1 MITTF
6 FLITVKAGTDQ
17 EIIRKLKSYKEISVK
32 EVYEIYGAFDILA
45 RTEAES
51 EDKISKVRLN
61 LEEDKDVWSIQVV
74 KVSFECKKSLT

>member
-45 RTEAES
+45 RIEAES

-74 KVSFECKKSLT
+74 KVSFEWKKA

>member
-1 MITTF
+1 LITTF

-45 RTEAES
+45 RIEAES
-51 EDKISKVRLN
+51 EDKISKVRLS

-74 KVSFECKKSLT
+74 KVSFEWKKA

>member
-45 RTEAES
+45 RIEAES
-51 EDKISKVRLN
+51 EDKISKVRLS

-74 KVSFECKKSLT
+74 KVSFEWKKA